1 MQEDKKTK
9 SKNGRISNGVKVKR
23 ALISVSD
30 KTNLDKFIKG
40 LNKLGVEIL
49 STGGTAKF
57 IRELGIKVEDV
68 SSYTGF
74 PEIMDGRV
82 KTLHPKIH
90 GALLALRD
98 KREHIKE
105 IKEHGIE
112 LIDMVVVNLYPF
124 SDVISKEGAKFEEAI
139 ENIDIGGPSMLRSA
153 AKNFKDV
160 AVIVDP
166 RLYEEILDELEEN
179 DCSLSDETLF
189 KLALDVFKKTS
200 EYDNI
205 IFEYLKKRKKDAPV
219 SEREIFPLSINMNF
233 SRIQGLRYGENPH
246 QKAAFYKDASST
258 TSPSLAYAKQLHGKE
273 LSFNNILDLNA
284 ALEVISE
291 FEEPAACIIKHATP
305 CGVAVAKDVKTAFV
319 NAIDC
324 DKLSAF
330 GGIIGF
336 NRIADEST
344 AKEIA
349 EAGFMECII
358 APGYEKEA
366 LKLLTEKKNLRILE
380 VEFNKEIAS
389 AKTDLDVKKI
399 IGGALFQE
407 KDTIDIGKKNLKV
420 VTKRRP
426 LDNEIDSLYFAWK
439 VVKHVKSNAI
449 VLCQDKKTVGIGAGQ
464 MSRIDAVMIA
474 IRKAGSRAK
483 GSVLASDAF
492 FPMPDSIDAAS
503 QAGVSSI
510 IQPGGSIADKD
521 VIEAADRAGIS
532 MVFTG
537 MRHFKH

>member
-1 MQEDKKTK
+1 M
-9 SKNGRISNGVKVKR
+9 
-23 ALISVSD
+23 
-30 KTNLDKFIKG
+30 
-40 LNKLGVEIL
+40 
-49 STGGTAKF
+49 
-57 IRELGIKVEDV
+57 
-68 SSYTGF
+68 
-74 PEIMDGRV
+74 
-82 KTLHPKIH
+82 
-90 GALLALRD
+90 
-98 KREHIKE
+98 
-105 IKEHGIE
+105 
-112 LIDMVVVNLYPF
+112 
-124 SDVISKEGAKFEEAI
+124 
-139 ENIDIGGPSMLRSA
+139 
-153 AKNFKDV
+153 
-160 AVIVDP
+160 
-166 RLYEEILDELEEN
+166 
-179 DCSLSDETLF
+179 SDETLF

-205 IFEYLKKRKKDAPV
+205 IFEYLKKRKKDAPI
-219 SEREIFPLSINMNF
+219 SQREIFPLSINMNF
-233 SRIQGLRYGENPH
+233 SKIQDLRYGENPH
-246 QKAAFYKDASST
+246 QKAAFYKDASLK

-284 ALEVISE
+284 ALEVVSE

-305 CGVAVAKDVKTAFV
+305 CGVAVAKDIKTAFI

-358 APGYEKEA
+358 APGYGKEA

-389 AKTDLDVKKI
+389 ANTDLDVKKI

-521 VIEAADRAGIS
+521 VIETADRAGIS